1 MIQRLLLE
9 KMKKKERWKEAWKCS
24 TPPSASF
31 SKVYFSS
38 PVMASIPDFAA
49 SLHAPIPLLRRL
61 WLDSKKTQK
70 TSSKSRAHH
79 RVLLPLSFPNL
90 KTMMRREKHSPS
102 THQNYPQFSTFASF
116 SPLLR
121 LGRSQKLS
129 PRTRPRVSRFPFF
142 ATTRRAFVS
151 SSPSPSSHVCCCC
164 REERHHHHYR
174 TTRAGFSASSELNSP
189 EHRELCFDEDF

>member
-1 MIQRLLLE
+1 MGGR
-9 KMKKKERWKEAWKCS
+9 RRG
-24 TPPSASF
+24 SAQCRQAHRSPKF
-31 SKVYFSS
+31 IFLSS
-38 PVMASIPDFAA
+38 DGIDSGLPA
-49 SLHAPIPLLRRL
+49 SLHAKYRCCRSSQLQ
-61 WLDSKKTQK
+61 KTQK
-70 TSSKSRAHH
+70 TSKVARAP
-79 RVLLPLSFPNL
+79 RPPPLSLPNL
-90 KTMMRREKHSPS
+90 KTMMRRENTAS

-174 TTRAGFSASSELNSP
+174 ATRAGFSASSEFP
-189 EHRELCFDEDF
+189 RARELCFDEDFFFKTKTKQK

>member
-1 MIQRLLLE
+1 M
-9 KMKKKERWKEAWKCS
+9 ERWKEAWKCS

-49 SLHAPIPLLRRL
+49 SLHAPIPLLLRL
-61 WLDSKKTQK
+61 LLDSKKTQK
-70 TSSKSRAHH
+70 TPKSRAHH
-79 RVLLPLSFPNL
+79 RVLLPLSLPNL
-90 KTMMRREKHSPS
+90 KTMMRREKHGASM
-102 THQNYPQFSTFASF
+102 HQNYPQFSTFASF

-164 REERHHHHYR
+164 CREERHHHHHYR
-174 TTRAGFSASSELNSP
+174 STRAGFSASFFVE
-189 EHRELCFDEDF
+189 